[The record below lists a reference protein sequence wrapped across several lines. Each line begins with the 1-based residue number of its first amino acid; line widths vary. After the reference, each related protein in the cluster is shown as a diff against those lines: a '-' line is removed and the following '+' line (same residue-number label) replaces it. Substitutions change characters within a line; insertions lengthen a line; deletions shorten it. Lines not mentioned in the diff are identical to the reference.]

1 MAKLLLSLE
10 GVALREVVLAKE
22 RTTFGR
28 RPYSDVV
35 IDNLAVSGQHATVHL
50 GADGEVAI
58 EDLRSTNGTFV
69 NGKQVERQV
78 LRHGDII
85 GIGKYQLRFEHD
97 PRQPAV
103 AVTVAPLP
111 AEAAAPADLPPATE
125 PDSGQPSLFAETA
138 LAEEPLVAASR
149 APTIEVLS
157 GAAAGRKLA
166 LVKVVT
172 TIGKSGIGIAA
183 ITRRGRG
190 FILSY
195 VEGGAVPSINGA
207 PLQSGP
213 VALQHG
219 DLVELAG
226 VRMQFDHALG

>member
-10 GVALREVVLAKE
+10 GVTLREVVLVKE
-22 RTTFGR
+22 HTTFGR

-35 IDNLAVSGQHATVHL
+35 IDNLAVSGEHATMHL
-50 GADGEVAI
+50 GADGEVLV

-69 NGKQVERQV
+69 NGKRVERQV
-78 LRHGDII
+78 LCSGDII

-97 PRQPAV
+97 PRPSLATPPAPPPVQAV
-103 AVTVAPLP
+103 AQLEPPLP
-111 AEAAAPADLPPATE
+111 AE
-125 PDSGQPSLFAETA
+125 PDSGPPSVFAETA
-138 LAEEPLVAASR
+138 LTAEPVMAATQ
-149 APTIEVLS
+149 APTIQVLS

-213 VALQHG
+213 VVLRHG

>member
-10 GVALREVVLAKE
+10 GVTLREVVLAKGH
-22 RTTFGR
+22 TTFGR

-35 IDNLAVSGQHATVHL
+35 IDNLAVSGQHATMHL
-50 GADGEVAI
+50 GADGEVLV

-78 LRHGDII
+78 LCSGDII

-97 PRQPAV
+97 PRPSLA
-103 AVTVAPLP
+103 T
-111 AEAAAPADLPPATE
+111 PPVQALAKVEPTQ
-125 PDSGQPSLFAETA
+125 PDSGPPSVFAETA
-138 LAEEPLVAASR
+138 LAAEPAMVAPQ
-149 APTIEVLS
+149 APTIQVLS

-190 FILSY
+190 FMLSY

-213 VALQHG
+213 VVLQHG
-219 DLVELAG
+219 DLLELAG

>member
-10 GVALREVVLAKE
+10 GVALREVVLVKK
-22 RTTFGR
+22 RTTLGR

-35 IDNLAVSGQHATVHL
+35 IDNLAVSGQHAALHL
-50 GADGEVAI
+50 GADGELAI

-69 NGKQVERQV
+69 NGARVERQV

-85 GIGKYQLRFEHD
+85 GIGQYQLRFEHD
-97 PRQPAV
+97 ARLPPADV
-103 AVTVAPLP
+103 
-111 AEAAAPADLPPATE
+111 AAAPAPAKAAAPAGVPAATE
-125 PDSGQPSLFAETA
+125 PEGGQPSLFAETA
-138 LAEEPLVAASR
+138 LADEALATASR
-149 APTIEVLS
+149 TPTIEVLS

-166 LVKVVT
+166 LHKVVT

-190 FILSY
+190 FILSC

-213 VALQHG
+213 VALQNG
-219 DLVELAG
+219 DLLEMAG
-226 VRMQFDHALG
+226 VRMQFRHALG